1 MFVLDNWNNKEYEKL
16 ILYLKSIGD
25 KNYIDFTKKITPG
38 EFEMLGIKIPILRKI
53 AKKISNGNYNSFLK
67 VNKNDYFEELLIE
80 GFVIGNIKNTD
91 DFDKYVEPFI
101 KKINNWCICD
111 TCISSF
117 TIIKKNRD
125 RYFYLVDK
133 YSKSDKEFEI
143 RASLIILLSLYKDE
157 DYLNKIFSIIKNITY
172 DYYYVNM
179 AKAWLLCELFIN
191 FKEETLNFIRNNKL
205 DEFTMRKF
213 VSKCNDSY
221 RVSIEDKKML
231 KEMIS
236 INL

>member
-1 MFVLDNWNNKEYEKL
+1 MFILDNWNNKEYEKL
-16 ILYLKSIGD
+16 LLYLKSIGD
-25 KNYIDFTKKITPG
+25 EKYIDFTKKITPG
-38 EFEMLGIKIPILRKI
+38 EFKMLGIKIPILRKI
-53 AKKISNGNYNSFLK
+53 VKEICKGNYNSFLK

-91 DFDKYVEPFI
+91 DFDKYVELFI

-117 TIIKKNRD
+117 KIIKKNRD

-143 RASLIILLSLYKDE
+143 RASLIMLLSLYKNK
-157 DYLNKIFSIIKNITY
+157 DYLNQIFSIIKNIKY

-191 FKEETLNFIRNNKL
+191 FKEETLNFIRKNRL
-205 DEFTMRKF
+205 DEFTIRKF

-236 INL
+236 SNL